1 MIHRGSDNRVDH
13 PREAFR
19 DLTGTP
25 RFAEPGAFRLRTV
38 LIGLFPLTIGSMLVD
53 GVPHTTSAAL
63 IVFAGVV
70 SLLAAVI
77 FFLVGGRVVNV
88 LAPER
93 GASRVVLTLVV
104 FGGTEALRTA
114 LFSNIMV
121 MNGVPLEMLLPHR
134 LLGGG
139 MTGMLVIGIVSLLS
153 ADRDHYTRDYSHL
166 MERQAQ
172 LTRELEDLHHT
183 IDRFIDDLM
192 TSVREAV
199 DSALRPIGSH
209 PGSPSTKEVVE
220 QIANVSEHVVRP
232 LSQEVSSALP
242 NNTNGPETQPRISFR
257 RVFELT
263 TLVAPFQPVVMPLV
277 IFMLFFSASLF
288 LVPPRTGLALLLLTM
303 AGVWLTHALAARF
316 IHPRMPQW
324 SMLWRIVVAS
334 AIYPFGFV
342 MSVTAILV
350 HRGYGTTI
358 DRLSTL
364 SYVLIIVTLV
374 TWGLAVIPAIRVGR
388 QEIIGEAQAATASLL
403 QVRARNEVR
412 LRRDKQRLSSI
423 IHGDIQAI
431 LMATA
436 LKIQR
441 QEFSAEQLR
450 EAIESARIAIGS
462 SLEHATS
469 PAPRKTLESVHQSLT
484 DFWDGIVTLHWDID
498 PTLHQVVDDEEDLP
512 ETIFQVLREAIT
524 NSAKHGKAEMVNI
537 SLWADEDKRVVCRVI
552 DNGSFTAASRIP
564 GGGTQFFNAV
574 SESVTLERVGD
585 ETVLTVALLTQE
597 TPQAVSVG

>member
-1 MIHRGSDNRVDH
+1 MIHSSSSQQVDYPRGT
-13 PREAFR
+13 FR
-19 DLTGTP
+19 HLVVTP
-25 RFAEPGAFRLRTV
+25 GFAEPEAFRLRTV
-38 LIGLFPLTIGSMLVD
+38 LIGLAPLTIGSMLVD
-53 GVPHTTSAAL
+53 GIPHTSSAAL

-77 FFLVGGRVVNV
+77 FFTVGGRVANL

-93 GASRVVLTLVV
+93 GASRAVLTLIV

-121 MNGVPLEMLLPHR
+121 MNGVPLDMLLPHR

-139 MTGMLVIGIVSLLS
+139 MTGMLVIGIVSLLL
-153 ADRDHYTRDYSHL
+153 ADRDQYTRDYAHL

-172 LTRELEDLHHT
+172 LTRELEDLNHT
-183 IDRFIDDLM
+183 IGRFIDDLM
-192 TSVREAV
+192 TTVREAV
-199 DSALRPIGSH
+199 NSALRPIGAH
-209 PGSPSTKEVVE
+209 PGSPSTQEVVE
-220 QIANVSEHVVRP
+220 HIVNVSEHVVRP

-242 NNTNGPETQPRISFR
+242 KNTDGPETQPRISFR

-263 TLVAPFQPVVMPLV
+263 TVVAPFQPIVMPLV
-277 IFMLFFSASLF
+277 IFMLFLSASLF
-288 LVPPRTGLALLLLTM
+288 LVPPRIGVALLLLTM
-303 AGVWLTHALAARF
+303 AGVWLSHALAARF
-316 IHPRMPQW
+316 LHPRMLQW
-324 SMLWRIVVAS
+324 SMGWRVVVAS

-342 MSVTAILV
+342 MSVTVILV
-350 HRGYGTTI
+350 QRGYGTTI
-358 DRLSTL
+358 DRLSSI

-388 QEIIGEAQAATASLL
+388 QEIIGEAQAAAASLL

-441 QEFSAEQLR
+441 QEFSAQELR
-450 EAIESARIAIGS
+450 EAIDSARTAIDS
-462 SLEHATS
+462 SLEHATGPVS
-469 PAPRKTLESVHQSLT
+469 QKTLDSVHQSLA

-498 PTLHQVVDDEEDLP
+498 PDLHQVVDRDDDLP

-524 NSAKHGKAEMVNI
+524 NSAKHGKADTVNI
-537 SLWADEDKRVVCRVI
+537 SLWADEEQRVVCRVI
-552 DNGSFTAASRIP
+552 DNGSVTPATRFS
-564 GGGTQFFNAV
+564 GGGTQFLHAV
-574 SESVTLERVGD
+574 SESVSLERVAD
-585 ETVLTVALLTQE
+585 ETVLTATLLTLE
-597 TPQAVSVG
+597 SPQVVSVS